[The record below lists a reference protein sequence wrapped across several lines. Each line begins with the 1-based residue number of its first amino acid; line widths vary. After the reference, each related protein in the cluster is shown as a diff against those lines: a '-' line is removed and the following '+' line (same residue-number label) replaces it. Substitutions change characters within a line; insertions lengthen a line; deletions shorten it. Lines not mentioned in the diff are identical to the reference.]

1 MGEHM
6 NKESQILN
14 AQITSVTL
22 GYGDCGVFSFSLSL
36 YTSDGKHCTFGKYP
50 LDEYDMK
57 TGKRIC
63 SAHSMRIIAEIIE
76 TVGVKKWED
85 CKDKYIR
92 VVSNGNS
99 SEIKI
104 IGNII
109 KDQWFDLDEHYCGPW
124 LRLK

>member
-1 MGEHM
+1 M

-22 GYGDCGVFSFSLSL
+22 GYGDCGVFSFGLSL
-36 YTSDGKHCTFGKYP
+36 YTSDGKHCTFGRYP

-85 CKDKYIR
+85 CKGKYIR
-92 VVSNGNS
+92 VVSNGLGRS
-99 SEIKI
+99 ITK
-104 IGNII
+104 IGNIM
-109 KDQWFDLDEHYCGPW
+109 KDEWLDIPEFFKEYGIE
-124 LRLK
+124 

>member
-1 MGEHM
+1 M

-22 GYGDCGVFSFSLSL
+22 GYGDCGGLTFGLSL
-36 YTSDGKHCTFGKYP
+36 YTSDGKYCTFGRYP
-50 LDEYDMK
+50 LDEYDIK

-63 SAHSMRIIAEIIE
+63 SAHSMRIIIEIIE

-85 CKDKYIR
+85 CKGKYIR

-109 KDQWFDLDEHYCGPW
+109 KDQWFDLDEHYYGPW